1 MEAGK
6 TNNLRGRNRCPHTS
20 NYLFVAKRNR
30 RTRNAAVSL
39 AAVVL
44 ILVVSALW
52 QRWMPARGDFVGRV
66 VGVSDGDTIEV
77 MRAGRAVRVRLQ
89 GIDCPESHQPYGTRA
104 KQFTSDL
111 VFGKTVAVQIHG
123 TDQYGRILGEV
134 ILPDG
139 RSLNRELVRNG
150 YAWWYRRYSDDP
162 VLQRLEEEARR
173 ERRGLWR
180 DKNPIPPWEFRRE
193 RRQR

>member
-1 MEAGK
+1 MRK
-6 TNNLRGRNRCPHTS
+6 S
-20 NYLFVAKRNR
+20 
-30 RTRNAAVSL
+30 RTVRTTVPL

-44 ILVVSALW
+44 VLVASALW
-52 QRWMPARGDFVGRV
+52 YRWMPVRGDFTGKV

-89 GIDCPESHQPYGTRA
+89 GIDCPESHQAYGTRA
-104 KQFTSDL
+104 KQFTAEL
-111 VFGKTVAVQIHG
+111 AFGKTVAVQVHG

-162 VLQRLEEEARR
+162 VLQQLEEEARR

-180 DKNPIPPWEFRRE
+180 DKNPTPPWQFRRE
-193 RRQR
+193 RRSR

>member
-1 MEAGK
+1 M
-6 TNNLRGRNRCPHTS
+6 
-20 NYLFVAKRNR
+20 
-30 RTRNAAVSL
+30 
-39 AAVVL
+39 
-44 ILVVSALW
+44 
-52 QRWMPARGDFVGRV
+52 
-66 VGVSDGDTIEV
+66 SDGDTIDVLRE
-77 MRAGRAVRVRLQ
+77 GRAVRVRLE
-89 GIDCPESHQPYGTRA
+89 GIDTPERGQPFGTRA

-111 VFGKTVAVQIHG
+111 VFGKTVAVQVKG

-162 VLQRLEEEARR
+162 VLQQLEEEARR

-180 DKNPIPPWEFRRE
+180 DQNPIPPWEFRRA
-193 RRQR
+193 RISQ

>member
-1 MEAGK
+1 MSRLSPLQES
-6 TNNLRGRNRCPHTS
+6 LPLLS
-20 NYLFVAKRNR
+20 QLFFVMKRNR
-30 RTRNAAVSL
+30 RTRNTTVSL
-39 AAVVL
+39 AAIVL

-52 QRWMPARGDFVGRV
+52 QRWMPARGDFTGRV

-89 GIDCPESHQPYGTRA
+89 GVDCPESHQAYGTRA
-104 KQFTSDL
+104 KQFTSEL
-111 VFGKTVAVQIHG
+111 AFGKTVAVQVHG

-150 YAWWYRRYSDDP
+150 YAWWYRRYSEDP
-162 VLQRLEEEARR
+162 VLQQLEEEARR

-180 DKNPIPPWEFRRE
+180 EKNPTPPWEFRRE

>member
-1 MEAGK
+1 MRKAQR
-6 TNNLRGRNRCPHTS
+6 L
-20 NYLFVAKRNR
+20 R
-30 RTRNAAVSL
+30 RTYPL
-39 AAVVL
+39 AAIVL
-44 ILVVSALW
+44 ILAISALW
-52 QRWMPARGDFVGRV
+52 YRWMPARGDLIGKV

-89 GIDCPESHQPYGTRA
+89 GIDCPESRQAFGTRA
-104 KQFTSDL
+104 KQFTAEL
-111 VFGKTVAVQIHG
+111 VFGKTVAVQVYG

-150 YAWWYRRYSDDP
+150 YAWWYRRYSNDP
-162 VLQRLEEEARR
+162 VLQQLEEEARR

-180 DKNPIPPWEFRRE
+180 DKNPVPPWEFRRE
-193 RRQR
+193 HRRR

>member
-1 MEAGK
+1 MK
-6 TNNLRGRNRCPHTS
+6 KGRR
-20 NYLFVAKRNR
+20 VRN
-30 RTRNAAVSL
+30 TTLSL
-39 AAVVL
+39 AVVVL
-44 ILVVSALW
+44 IVVVSALW
-52 QRWMPARGDFVGRV
+52 QRWMPARGDFTGRV

-89 GIDCPESHQPYGTRA
+89 GIDCPESHQAYGMRA
-104 KQFTSDL
+104 KQFTAEMA
-111 VFGKTVAVQIHG
+111 FGKTVAVQVYG

-150 YAWWYRRYSDDP
+150 YAWWYRRYSHDP
-162 VLQRLEEEARR
+162 VLQQLEGEARR

-180 DKNPIPPWEFRRE
+180 DKNPTPPWEFRRE
-193 RRQR
+193 RRQRSSQLFSPRTCHNS

>member
-30 RTRNAAVSL
+30 RTRNATVSL

-111 VFGKTVAVQIHG
+111 VFSKTVAVQIHG

>member
-1 MEAGK
+1 
-6 TNNLRGRNRCPHTS
+6 
-20 NYLFVAKRNR
+20 
-30 RTRNAAVSL
+30 
-39 AAVVL
+39 
-44 ILVVSALW
+44 
-52 QRWMPARGDFVGRV
+52 
-66 VGVSDGDTIEV
+66 VSDGDTIDVLRE
-77 MRAGRAVRVRLQ
+77 GRAVRVRLE
-89 GIDCPESHQPYGTRA
+89 GIDTPERGQPFGTRA

-111 VFGKTVAVQIHG
+111 VFGKTVAVQVKG

-162 VLQRLEEEARR
+162 VLQQLEEEARR

-180 DKNPIPPWEFRRE
+180 DQNPIPPWEFRRA
-193 RRQR
+193 RISQ

>member
-1 MEAGK
+1 MQES
-6 TNNLRGRNRCPHTS
+6 LPFLS
-20 NYLFVAKRNR
+20 QLFSVMKKNR
-30 RTRNAAVSL
+30 RTRNTTVSL
-39 AAVVL
+39 AAIVL

-52 QRWMPARGDFVGRV
+52 QRWMPARGDFTGRV

-89 GIDCPESHQPYGTRA
+89 GVDCPESHQAYGTRA
-104 KQFTSDL
+104 KQFTSEL
-111 VFGKTVAVQIHG
+111 AFGKTVAVQVHG

-150 YAWWYRRYSDDP
+150 YAWWYRRYSDDA
-162 VLQRLEEEARR
+162 VLQQLEEEARR

-180 DKNPIPPWEFRRE
+180 DKNPTPPWEFRRE

>member
-1 MEAGK
+1 M
-6 TNNLRGRNRCPHTS
+6 S

-30 RTRNAAVSL
+30 RTRNATVSL

-44 ILVVSALW
+44 VLVVSALW

-66 VGVSDGDTIEV
+66 VGVSDGDTNQV

-89 GIDCPESHQPYGTRA
+89 GVDSPESHQAYGTRA

-111 VFGKTVAVQIHG
+111 VFGKTVAVQVRG

>member
-1 MEAGK
+1 MSRLSPLQEF
-6 TNNLRGRNRCPHTS
+6 LPLLS
-20 NYLFVAKRNR
+20 QLFCVMKKNR
-30 RTRNAAVSL
+30 RTRNTTVSL
-39 AAVVL
+39 AAIVL

-52 QRWMPARGDFVGRV
+52 QRWMPARGDFTGRV

-89 GIDCPESHQPYGTRA
+89 GVDCPESHQAYGTRA
-104 KQFTSDL
+104 KQFTSEL
-111 VFGKTVAVQIHG
+111 AFGKTVAVQVHG

-162 VLQRLEEEARR
+162 VLQQLEEEARR

-180 DKNPIPPWEFRRE
+180 EKNPTPPWEFRRE

>member
-1 MEAGK
+1 M
-6 TNNLRGRNRCPHTS
+6 
-20 NYLFVAKRNR
+20 
-30 RTRNAAVSL
+30 RTRRKTRTTYSL

-44 ILVVSALW
+44 VLALSALW
-52 QRWMPARGDFVGRV
+52 YRWMPARGDFVGKV

-77 MRAGRAVRVRLQ
+77 MRAGRAVRVRLN
-89 GIDCPESHQPYGTRA
+89 GIDCPESHQAYGTRA
-104 KQFTSDL
+104 KQFTSEL

-150 YAWWYRRYSDDP
+150 YAWWYRRYSNDP
-162 VLQRLEEEARR
+162 VLQQLEDEARR
-173 ERRGLWR
+173 ARRGLWR
-180 DKNPIPPWEFRRE
+180 DRNPVPPWEFRRE
-193 RRQR
+193 RRSR

>member
-1 MEAGK
+1 MSRLSPLQES
-6 TNNLRGRNRCPHTS
+6 LPLLS
-20 NYLFVAKRNR
+20 QLFSVMKKNR
-30 RTRNAAVSL
+30 RTRNTTVSL
-39 AAVVL
+39 AAIVL

-52 QRWMPARGDFVGRV
+52 QRWMPARGDFTGRV

-89 GIDCPESHQPYGTRA
+89 GVDCPESHQAYGTRA
-104 KQFTSDL
+104 KQFTSEL
-111 VFGKTVAVQIHG
+111 VFGKTVAVQVHG

-162 VLQRLEEEARR
+162 VLQQLEEEARR

-180 DKNPIPPWEFRRE
+180 EKNPTPPWEFRRE

>member
-1 MEAGK
+1 MRKSRRVYK
-6 TNNLRGRNRCPHTS
+6 T
-20 NYLFVAKRNR
+20 A
-30 RTRNAAVSL
+30 SL
-39 AAVVL
+39 AAIVL
-44 ILVVSALW
+44 VLVASALW
-52 QRWMPARGDFVGRV
+52 QRWMPARGDFVGKV

-77 MRAGRAVRVRLQ
+77 LRERRAVRVRLE
-89 GIDCPESHQPYGTRA
+89 GVESPESGQAFGSRA
-104 KQFTSDL
+104 KQFTSNL
-111 VFGKTVAVQIHG
+111 VFGKTVAVQVKG

-180 DKNPIPPWEFRRE
+180 DKNPTPPWEFRRART
-193 RRQR
+193 RR

>member
-1 MEAGK
+1 M
-6 TNNLRGRNRCPHTS
+6 
-20 NYLFVAKRNR
+20 KRR
-30 RTRNAAVSL
+30 RTAPRHISLPVALALLVIAASTVWYRSL
-39 AAVVL
+39 PV
-44 ILVVSALW
+44 
-52 QRWMPARGDFVGRV
+52 RGDFTGRV

-77 MRAGRAVRVRLQ
+77 MREGRAVRVRLQ
-89 GIDCPESHQPYGTRA
+89 GIDTPESGQPFGTRA

-111 VFGKTVAVQIHG
+111 VFGQTVAVQVHG

-162 VLQRLEEEARR
+162 VLQQLEAEARR

>member
-1 MEAGK
+1 MSRLSPLQESVP
-6 TNNLRGRNRCPHTS
+6 LLS
-20 NYLFVAKRNR
+20 QLFCVMKKNR
-30 RTRNAAVSL
+30 RTRNTTLSL
-39 AAVVL
+39 AAIVL

-52 QRWMPARGDFVGRV
+52 QRWMPARGDFTGRV

-89 GIDCPESHQPYGTRA
+89 GVDCPESRQAYGTRA
-104 KQFTSDL
+104 KQFTSEL
-111 VFGKTVAVQIHG
+111 VFGKTVAVQVHG

-162 VLQRLEEEARR
+162 VLQQLEEEARR

-180 DKNPIPPWEFRRE
+180 EKNPTPPWEFRRE

>member
-1 MEAGK
+1 MRKGQRF
-6 TNNLRGRNRCPHTS
+6 T
-20 NYLFVAKRNR
+20 
-30 RTRNAAVSL
+30 RTYPL
-39 AAVVL
+39 AAIVL
-44 ILVVSALW
+44 ILAVSALW
-52 QRWMPARGDFVGRV
+52 YRWMPARGDFTGKV

-77 MRAGRAVRVRLQ
+77 MRAGRAVRVRLH
-89 GIDCPESHQPYGTRA
+89 GIDCPESRQAFGTRA
-104 KQFTSDL
+104 KQFTSEL
-111 VFGKTVAVQIHG
+111 VFGKTVAVQVYG

-150 YAWWYRRYSDDP
+150 YAWWYRRYSNDP
-162 VLQRLEEEARR
+162 VLQQLEDEARR

-193 RRQR
+193 SRRR

>member
-1 MEAGK
+1 MLPRP
-6 TNNLRGRNRCPHTS
+6 NILCM
-20 NYLFVAKRNR
+20 AKRNR
-30 RTRNAAVSL
+30 RTRNATVSL

-44 ILVVSALW
+44 VLVVSALW

-89 GIDCPESHQPYGTRA
+89 GVDSPESHQAYGTRA

-111 VFGKTVAVQIHG
+111 VFGKTVAVQVHG

-162 VLQRLEEEARR
+162 VLRRLEEEARR

>member
-1 MEAGK
+1 MSRLSPLQES
-6 TNNLRGRNRCPHTS
+6 LPFLS
-20 NYLFVAKRNR
+20 QLFVVMKKNR
-30 RTRNAAVSL
+30 RTRNTTVSL
-39 AAVVL
+39 AAIVL

-52 QRWMPARGDFVGRV
+52 QRWMPARGDFTGRV

-89 GIDCPESHQPYGTRA
+89 GVDCPESRQAYGTRA
-104 KQFTSDL
+104 KQFTSEL
-111 VFGKTVAVQIHG
+111 VFGKTVAVQVHG

-139 RSLNRELVRNG
+139 RSLNRDLVRNG

-162 VLQRLEEEARR
+162 VLQQLEEEARR

-180 DKNPIPPWEFRRE
+180 EKNPTPPWEFRRE